1 MAFARPLSFVPHPL
15 SFVFGPLSS
24 ARLYPI
30 TSPTLATLETGNTGT
45 LATIPSPLHAVALDL
60 TRFLHHPPVAR
71 PILHHRRILSLQYFL
86 N

>member
-30 TSPTLATLETGNTGT
+30 TSPTLATLEAGNTGT
-45 LATIPSPLHAVALDL
+45 LATIPSPLHAVALAPTL
-60 TRFLHHPPVAR
+60 ILHHPPAAR
-71 PILHHRRILSLQYFL
+71 TSRHHRRILSLQYFL